1 MENTMATNSVA
12 ANPERL
18 AMSARPADYVSFK
31 TWVCVLGVLLGCF
44 MAVLNIIVTNSSLRD
59 IAGTLGASYDE
70 ISWVP
75 TAYLVA
81 EIVVIPL
88 TAWLSA
94 AFSLK
99 NYLLVNSILFVF
111 FSVCCGEARSLDLM
125 IAFRVLQ
132 GFTGG
137 VLIPLSFVVILQYL
151 PTSKQPIG
159 MALFSVTATFAPAIG
174 PLVGGW
180 LTDNYGWPFIFF
192 INLVPGL
199 ALIASVWFTMER
211 QPMNLGLLKKGDWW
225 GIATMAV
232 GLAAFEIVLED
243 GNRKDWFGDPGIVK
257 LAWTAAIGII
267 AFIIIE
273 FRTKEPLVD
282 LKLFTRRNFA
292 LGSIVNVILGVG
304 LYGVVYIL
312 PVYLGQIQGYNA
324 TRIGTVIIWLG
335 IPQLVVIPLLPKL
348 MKLIDTRILI
358 GIGVLL
364 FGGSSFLTCHLST
377 DFSGPQFHLPL
388 LIRALGQPLIMVP
401 LSAVSTAGMAKGRE
415 SGAASALFN
424 MMRNI
429 GGSLGIAGLSTL
441 LSVRARFHSE
451 RLGESVS
458 AYASATQIRIDQAT
472 SHLTSQGGDPYS
484 SHMRSVGLVGA
495 IVRREAYLLAFSD
508 CFLLLGCVLLASV
521 IALFFMKRTQ
531 FTDGPV
537 GGH

>member
-1 MENTMATNSVA
+1 MTATSVLTGRGRDLPSQQA
-12 ANPERL
+12 
-18 AMSARPADYVSFK
+18 SDYVSVK
-31 TWVCVLGVLLGCF
+31 TWICVLGVLLGCF

-59 IAGTLGASYDE
+59 IAGTLGSSSDE

-99 NYLLVNSILFVF
+99 KYLLVNSILFVI
-111 FSVCCGEARSLDLM
+111 FSVCCGEARSLEIM
-125 IAFRVLQ
+125 ILFRVLQ

-151 PTSKQPIG
+151 PRSKQPIG

-174 PLVGGW
+174 PLIGGW
-180 LTDNYGWPFIFF
+180 LTDNYGWPYIFF
-192 INLVPGL
+192 INIVPGIL
-199 ALIASVWFTMER
+199 LIASVWFTMEP
-211 QPMNLGLLKKGDWW
+211 QPMNLGLLKKGDWP
-225 GIATMAV
+225 GIFTMAV
-232 GLAAFEIVLED
+232 GLGAFEVVLED

-257 LAWTAAIGII
+257 LAWIAGIGII
-267 AFIIIE
+267 AFIVIE
-273 FRTKEPLVD
+273 FWTKEPLVD
-282 LKLFTRRNFA
+282 LRLFTRRNFV

-312 PVYLGQIQGYNA
+312 PVYLGQIQGYDA
-324 TRIGTVIIWLG
+324 SQIGTVIIWLG
-335 IPQLVVIPLLPKL
+335 LPQLLIIPLVPK
-348 MKLIDTRILI
+348 MMQHFDTRLI
-358 GIGVLL
+358 IGVGVLL
-364 FGGSSFLTCHLST
+364 FGGSSFLTSHLST
-377 DFSGPQFHLPL
+377 DFSGPQFHFPL
-388 LIRALGQPLIMVP
+388 FIRALGQPLIMVP
-401 LSAVSTAGMAKGRE
+401 LSAVSTAGMAPGRE

-441 LSVRARFHSE
+441 LSVRERFHSV

-458 AYASATQIRIDQAT
+458 LYTSATRDRIDQSA
-472 SHLTSQGGDPYS
+472 SYFASMGADSSSAHMQAIGALGG
-484 SHMRSVGLVGA
+484 V
-495 IVRREAYLLAFSD
+495 VRREAYLQSFSD
-508 CFLLLGCVLLASV
+508 CFLALGCVLLASG
-521 IALFFMKRTQ
+521 IALFFMKRTR
-531 FTDGPV
+531 FSGGPV